1 MASVHE
7 YEKSLGGYLYAKLA
21 EIPGLTLYG
30 PSPSTCPDRAALV
43 AFNHESV
50 HPSDLATFL
59 DQARDRAEIAPR
71 YTRDT
76 PPVKYRR
83 DGDLPSR
90 SLSAIN
96 LGCISAQEGVAV
108 RSGHHCTQPLHDALG
123 VSSSARASLYI
134 YNTEAEVSPPP

>member
-21 EIPGLTLYG
+21 EVPGLTLYG

-59 DQARDRAEIAPR
+59 DQARDIAEIAPR
-71 YTRDT
+71 YTRDA
-76 PPVKYRR
+76 PPVGYRR
-83 DGDLPSR
+83 DGNLPPR
-90 SLSAIN
+90 SL
-96 LGCISAQEGVAV
+96 G
-108 RSGHHCTQPLHDALG
+108 D
-123 VSSSARASLYI
+123 
-134 YNTEAEVSPPP
+134 

>member
-71 YTRDT
+71 YTRDHADT
-76 PPVKYRR
+76 TRDSPVHCLILSLPP
-83 DGDLPSR
+83 
-90 SLSAIN
+90 
-96 LGCISAQEGVAV
+96 
-108 RSGHHCTQPLHDALG
+108 
-123 VSSSARASLYI
+123 
-134 YNTEAEVSPPP
+134 